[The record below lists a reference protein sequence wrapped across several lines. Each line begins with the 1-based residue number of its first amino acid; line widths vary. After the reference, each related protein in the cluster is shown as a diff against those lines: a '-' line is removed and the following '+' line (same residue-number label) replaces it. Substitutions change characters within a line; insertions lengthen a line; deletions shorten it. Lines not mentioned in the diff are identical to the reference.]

1 MLIFGVDV
9 PLLEVI
15 LTFAIIILLILI
27 EAIVII
33 ALISK
38 QLSKMR
44 NMGELLEK
52 LSNVILQ
59 IKEKEILELTLIRKR
74 K

>member
-1 MLIFGVDV
+1 MLIFGVDM
-9 PLLEVI
+9 PLLEIV
-15 LTFAIIILLILI
+15 LAFAIIILLILI

-44 NMGELLEK
+44 TMGELLEK
-52 LSNVILQ
+52 LSDVLLK
-59 IKEKEILELTLIRKR
+59 IKEKEILELNLVRR
-74 K
+74 R